1 MDIFKFGGASVKD
14 ADGVKNL
21 ANIVRD
27 YKKGELLIV
36 ISAMGKITNKLE
48 ELTKAYLSQS
58 DDTHAIFDEIKHFHF
73 NIIEELF
80 QGNAN
85 PVYNL
90 LNQQHLYL

>member
-27 YKKGELLIV
+27 YKKGNLLIV

-48 ELTKAYLSQS
+48 ELTHAFLSQN
-58 DDTHAIFDEIKHFHF
+58 DEAHAIFDEIKNFHF
-73 NIIEELF
+73 NIIDELF
-80 QGNAN
+80 RAN
-85 PVYNL
+85 TTPFTMMWPIPL
-90 LNQQHLYL
+90 